1 MNVFNTDTMGVG
13 LRFGIPLNE
22 NDSIQTGLGIENTKI
37 ELGPN
42 SPQRNI
48 DFVNEFGSSTINV
61 PVTAS
66 WRRDGRDSA
75 IWTTSGTTQR
85 AFAEVG
91 MPAGDLTY
99 YKVSYD
105 LRWYYPLTDT
115 FTLMLNGEAA
125 RRWPWTRPPLLQE
138 LLCRRQYFRLRL
150 QYQLVGAAGCEQQS
164 SRRK

>member
-13 LRFGIPLNE
+13 LRFGLPVNE

-125 RRWPWTRPPLLQE
+125 WRWLPDNDFFKNFFAGGNTSVCGYNISSLGP
-138 LLCRRQYFRLRL
+138 
-150 QYQLVGAAGCEQQS
+150 AGCEQQG